1 MKKWLFILG
10 LGILLSLTSV
20 FFIGCG
26 GNDIPEEIEEEQ
38 EEEEIDEVEKI
49 TLEKMQPI
57 CVVIN
62 NASAA
67 RPHSGLQQAS
77 GVYEFL
83 VEGGIT
89 RLLAVFDEPSE
100 EDFVIGPIRSLR
112 PYFAHQAVEY
122 GGIVSHSGYSSR
134 TREMIS
140 GLNLKHITS
149 SSYLWR
155 DSSRNAPHN
164 LYTQI
169 EKLRKGAGGDMSI
182 TQEEIILEELPQGYE
197 EGLEIEVAYSASNK
211 VTYTYQQESDTFLR
225 FVNGSPSK
233 DRETGEQYYADRVI
247 IRETRH
253 ENVSGSNLV
262 NVYLEGEGTGYLY
275 EKGRKYSI
283 KWEKKPGEKTNY
295 FYQDG
300 TPVDVRMGTTWY
312 QVVRTGS

>member
-38 EEEEIDEVEKI
+38 EEEEIDEEEKI

-89 RLLAVFDEPSE
+89 RLLAVFDEPHE
-100 EDFVIGPIRSLR
+100 EDYIIGPIRSLR

-122 GGIVSHSGYSSR
+122 GGMVAHSGFSSR

-140 GLNLKHITS
+140 GLNLKHVTS

-164 LYTQI
+164 LYTHI
-169 EKLRKGAGGDMSI
+169 EKLQRGAGIDLEVTEEKI
-182 TQEEIILEELPQGYE
+182 TLEELPEGYE
-197 EGLEIEVAYSASNK
+197 EGLEIEVAYSPSNR
-211 VTYTYQQESDTFLR
+211 VSYTYHTESETYLR
-225 FVNGSPSK
+225 FVNGNPSR
-233 DRETGEQYYADRVI
+233 DRESGDQYYADRVI

-253 ENVSGSNLV
+253 ENVSGSSLV
-262 NVYLEGEGTGYLY
+262 NVYLEGEGAGYLY

-295 FYQDG
+295 YYQDG
-300 TPVDVRMGTTWY
+300 TPVDVRVGTTWY